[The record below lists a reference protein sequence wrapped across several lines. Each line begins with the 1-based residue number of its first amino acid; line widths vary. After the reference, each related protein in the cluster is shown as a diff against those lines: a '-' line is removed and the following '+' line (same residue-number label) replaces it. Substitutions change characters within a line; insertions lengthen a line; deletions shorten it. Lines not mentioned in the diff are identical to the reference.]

1 MRIGLTGVAEPDG
14 AIEFPGESVRAGC
27 TAVRADRLMLPGWPS
42 GGVRPPAAPAVEIPR
57 WERCG
62 APLFTRVPRA
72 RTMARRACPFV
83 RGPHAFQEIR
93 MSAAS
98 DQGSA
103 LAGRYG
109 QIVTLQG
116 HILQQQAQHAEATG
130 ALSWILSA
138 LSISAKIIAS
148 RVRRARLEDVL
159 GGAGAENVQGEQ
171 QQKLDVIANE
181 VLLRTLGGREGV
193 AIVASEENDE
203 PVIIREMDE
212 GARGYCVLFDPLDGS
227 SNLDIAGSVGT
238 IFSILRHDRRAARA
252 EDSLLQPGSRQ
263 VAAGYV
269 LYGSSTLFA
278 LSIGRGVDLFVLDPA
293 IGAFVL
299 VERGLRIPAAN
310 RTYSLNEGHRL
321 SLPDGYQRYLAWAQ
335 GHGYS
340 SRYVGAMVGDVHRI
354 LLQGGVFM
362 YPPTGKSPSGKLR
375 LMYEANPM
383 AFLIEQ
389 AGGSAVVAPGQRI
402 LDVQPTAI
410 HQRTPVI
417 LGSTEEVEHVLV
429 HLRAQG

>member
-1 MRIGLTGVAEPDG
+1 
-14 AIEFPGESVRAGC
+14 
-27 TAVRADRLMLPGWPS
+27 
-42 GGVRPPAAPAVEIPR
+42 
-57 WERCG
+57 
-62 APLFTRVPRA
+62 
-72 RTMARRACPFV
+72 
-83 RGPHAFQEIR
+83 
-93 MSAAS
+93 MSAAP
-98 DQGSA
+98 DQASA

-116 HILQQQAQHAEATG
+116 HILQQQATHPEATG
-130 ALSWILSA
+130 TLSWILSA

-203 PVIIREMDE
+203 PVIIRELAE
-212 GARGYCVLFDPLDGS
+212 GPRGYCVLFDPLDGS

-238 IFSILRHDRRAARA
+238 IFSILKHDRRAKRA
-252 EDSLLQPGSRQ
+252 EDSLLQPGCQQ

-269 LYGSSTLFA
+269 IYGSSTLFA
-278 LSIGRGVDLFVLDPA
+278 LTLGSGVDLFVLDPA

-299 VERGLRIPAAN
+299 VERQLRIPAVN
-310 RTYSLNEGHRL
+310 KTYSVNEGHRL
-321 SLPDGYQRYLAWAQ
+321 SMPDGYQRYLAWAQ
-335 GHGYS
+335 GNGYS
-340 SRYVGAMVGDVHRI
+340 SRYVGAMVGDVHRV

-362 YPPTGKSPSGKLR
+362 YPPTKKSPSGKLR

-383 AFLIEQ
+383 AMLIEQ
-389 AGGSAVVAPGQRI
+389 AGGAAFVAPDQRI

-417 LGSTEEVEHVLV
+417 LGSTAEVEHVLA
-429 HLRAQG
+429 HLRG